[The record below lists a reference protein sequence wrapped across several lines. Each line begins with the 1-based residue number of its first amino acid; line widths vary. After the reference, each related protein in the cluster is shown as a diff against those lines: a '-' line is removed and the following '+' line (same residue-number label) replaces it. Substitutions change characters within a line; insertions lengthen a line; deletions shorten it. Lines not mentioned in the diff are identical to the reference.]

1 MKRSILILISLL
13 LACYLPAQKLEYK
26 VNSLGMKVADLCLN
40 ISDSRLQIKVSN
52 SGQRSVFPHINNRYV
67 IDWKEDFLPQ
77 RYIRQIHQDALKDS
91 VSTIYGATQA
101 IMFQKKNGEKTS
113 YSLPPNSRDIFSLL
127 LKICQSPKP
136 VGEYYVDGNGRIWK
150 ALVSGGKSERINTAL
165 GKFQAT
171 RYELSFIPQS
181 QQKAPYTDMLT
192 FNMLSEDLKLQL
204 WVNQGGIPIKA
215 QLKKK
220 LITMVWEIS
229 SIS

>member
-1 MKRSILILISLL
+1 MKRKVLFALILFA
-13 LACYLPAQKLEYK
+13 ACTGWAQKLEYK
-26 VNSLGMKVADLCLN
+26 VTSLGMKVADLSLN
-40 ISDSRLQIKVSN
+40 ITDKRLQIKVSN
-52 SGQRSVFPHINNRYV
+52 SGQRSLFPHINNRYC

-77 RYIRQIHQDALKDS
+77 RYIRQIHQDALRDS
-91 VSTIYGATQA
+91 ICTIYEDTQA
-101 IMFQKKNGEKTS
+101 TMLQKKKAEKSS
-113 YSLPPNSRDIFSLL
+113 YPIPPNCRDIFSLL

-136 VGEYYVDGNGRIWK
+136 VGEYHVDGNGRIWK
-150 ALVSGGKSERINTAL
+150 VVVAGGKSERINTAL

-171 RYELSFIPQS
+171 RYELSFMPLS
-181 QQKAPYTDMLT
+181 PQKAPYTDMLT

-220 LITMVWEIS
+220 LLTMAWEII